1 MEYLYYLA
9 EKRYNDCPDIDTLVQ
24 DTLAALIVKISLGE
38 SIEYP
43 KGFLSAVLK
52 NKYNVW
58 LREKYKAEYVEYFDG
73 AIGET
78 YNEIEEK
85 EKPSAR
91 PKNTK
96 RYAARSDALSVFIVK
111 SQCAITFTD
120 KR

>member
-1 MEYLYYLA
+1 MIGFDKDFEKQCGEYLEYLYYLA

-58 LREKYKAEYVEYFDG
+58 
-73 AIGET
+73 
-78 YNEIEEK
+78 
-85 EKPSAR
+85 PSR
-91 PKNTK
+91 KVQSGIC
-96 RYAARSDALSVFIVK
+96 RIL
-111 SQCAITFTD
+111 
-120 KR
+120 